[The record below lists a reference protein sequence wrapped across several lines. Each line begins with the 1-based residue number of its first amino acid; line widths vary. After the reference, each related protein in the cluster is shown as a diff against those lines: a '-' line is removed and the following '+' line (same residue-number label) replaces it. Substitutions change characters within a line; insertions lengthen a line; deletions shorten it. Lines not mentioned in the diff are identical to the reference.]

1 MKYDPEKH
9 QRRSIRLRGY
19 DYSQPG
25 AYFITMC
32 TQKRECM
39 FGDVVDGH
47 MELNEYGKIAT
58 QRWLEIPMHYPNVSL
73 DECII
78 MPDHVHAIIII
89 NDVTNGTVRAIHES
103 PVQPIPPFPKNDTN
117 ETANGSII
125 PLVPYGYRTGNS

>member
-32 TQKRECM
+32 TRDRECL

-47 MELNEYGKIAT
+47 MELNKYGKIAM

-78 MPDHVHAIIII
+78 MPDHIHAIIII
-89 NDVTNGTVRAIHES
+89 NDVTNG
-103 PVQPIPPFPKNDTN
+103 
-117 ETANGSII
+117 SII
-125 PLVPYGYRTGNS
+125 PLVPYGQFMNCPDNEHKKQRRKMTIPKIIGRFK